1 MDRFNVR
8 GMDDGDRIGSASS
21 LVRRGFRG
29 DSAEGIGGD
38 DGLDVTARM
47 MDTQREIMHRLV
59 RIETRLCRLMDSL
72 GIRPDEIHKY
82 DRNNYNAG
90 DIRRF

>member
-1 MDRFNVR
+1 MDKRNIL
-8 GMDDGDRIGSASS
+8 GMGSNRWERPEESD
-21 LVRRGFRG
+21 FRG
-29 DSAEGIGGD
+29 RDLGDPAEVVGD
-38 DGLDVTARM
+38 EGLDVTARM

-82 DRNNYNAG
+82 DRNNYNAR